1 MKHQTIF
8 TRVLIT
14 GVLGVAA
21 ALAGGC
27 TMKSQEAP
35 PLAGPSELGTSISVT
50 VSPDILT
57 QDGASQSV
65 VVVTARDANSQPI
78 RNLTLRSE
86 INVDGVFADFGSL
99 SARNIV
105 TGNDGRATLVY
116 TAPAAPPLSV
126 DTNTVVNIVVTPI
139 GTDFNNSSPR
149 LASIR
154 LVPPNGVYVPSNLS
168 PNFTVTPTAPQDNEA
183 VLFEACGSSAAPCA
197 PANNPIA
204 TFAWSFGDG
213 ASGSGRIAQ
222 HEFATAGTYL
232 VTLTVTDG
240 VGRSALTT
248 RSVVVGASSRP
259 TASFTFSPTA
269 PRANTNVSFNG
280 SGSFTTEPGREIDS
294 YTWDFG
300 DGSAAVTTGNEIV
313 FHAFPAA
320 GTYRVTLVVTDTA
333 GRRSTGFSTT
343 IAILP

>member
-14 GVLGVAA
+14 GVLGIAA

-27 TMKSQEAP
+27 TMDSQEAP
-35 PLAGPSELGTSISVT
+35 PLAGPSEFGTSISIT

-65 VVVTARDANSQPI
+65 VTVTARDANGQPI
-78 RNLTLRSE
+78 RNLALRSE

-105 TGNDGRATLVY
+105 TGSDGRATLVY
-116 TAPAAPPLSV
+116 TAPAAPPVSA

-139 GTDFNNSSPR
+139 GSDFNNSSPR

-154 LVPPNGVYVPSNLS
+154 LVPPGGVPFPSNLT

-183 VLFEACGSSAAPCA
+183 VLFEACASDAAPCA
-197 PANNPIA
+197 PTNNPVVSY
-204 TFAWSFGDG
+204 AWSFGDG
-213 ASGSGRIAQ
+213 ASGSGRVAQ
-222 HEFATAGTYL
+222 HEFATAGTY
-232 VTLTVTDG
+232 VVILTVTDAS
-240 VGRSALTT
+240 GRSAQTT
-248 RSVVVGASSRP
+248 RSVEVGASSRP
-259 TASFTFSPTA
+259 TANFTFSPTA

-280 SGSFTTEPGREIDS
+280 TASFTTEPGREIDS
-294 YTWDFG
+294 FTWDFG
-300 DGSAAVTTGNEIV
+300 DGSPVVTTSNEIV
-313 FHAFPAA
+313 SHAFTAA
-320 GTYRVTLVVTDTA
+320 GTYRVTLVVADTA
-333 GRRSTGFSTT
+333 GRRSVGFSTT
-343 IAILP
+343 LTILP